1 MGTFVKRTLTG
12 YKEVPGGYS
21 DPEAEYYIEPMKEY
35 RADVEKVRKAEDA
48 AYQAK
53 RDADEKVKQAYAS
66 ANRQL
71 KQYQEEADQKAERRV
86 SIAKEAQRQ
95 AEIRLQE
102 AVERAERAEAEL
114 KRQQYLNGNL
124 KRIARE
130 RANQDRDIRPKKE
143 HDGYLVMSSRQWV
156 ENYEYTYTDEEYDA
170 MDYSFRSKHPK
181 PYTERRKA
189 DVWKSIIQTPYDA
202 SLPLDQ
208 VRGMV
213 EDTDLWDRGILSDIG
228 CPNMANNDTN
238 GTYRRF
244 KKNDEGYEENG
255 LYKWKFVANY
265 RSGFWELEIFTTKSL
280 RVPENRRPRPMGR
293 KAKKKKPTPVAS
305 VEFEY
310 DDFWGN

>member
-1 MGTFVKRTLTG
+1 MGSFVKRTLTG

-21 DPEAEYYIEPMKEY
+21 DPEAEYYIESMKEY
-35 RADVEKVRKAEDA
+35 HSDAEKLRRAEEA

-53 RDADEKVKQAYAS
+53 KDAENRVQQAYAS

-86 SIAKEAQRQ
+86 SAALEARKEA
-95 AEIRLQE
+95 ENGLQE
-102 AVERAERAEAEL
+102 ALVRAEMAEAEL
-114 KRQQYLNGNL
+114 KRQKYLNGNL

-130 RANQDRDIRPKKE
+130 RANQDRNIRPKKE

-156 ENYEYTYTDEEYDA
+156 ENYEYTYTDEEYEA
-170 MDYSFRSKHPK
+170 LDYQVKRKHPK
-181 PYTERRKA
+181 PYKERRTA
-189 DVWKSIIQTPYDA
+189 EVWKSVIQTPYDA

-208 VRGMV
+208 IRGMV
-213 EDTDLWDRGILSDIG
+213 EDTDLWDGGVLKDIG

-238 GTYRRF
+238 GVYRSF
-244 KKNDEGYEENG
+244 GKNDEGYEENG

-265 RSGFWELEIFTTKSL
+265 KSGFWELEIFTTKSL

-293 KAKKKKPTPVAS
+293 KPGKKKPDPVQAEY
-305 VEFEY
+305 EF
-310 DDFWGN
+310 DW